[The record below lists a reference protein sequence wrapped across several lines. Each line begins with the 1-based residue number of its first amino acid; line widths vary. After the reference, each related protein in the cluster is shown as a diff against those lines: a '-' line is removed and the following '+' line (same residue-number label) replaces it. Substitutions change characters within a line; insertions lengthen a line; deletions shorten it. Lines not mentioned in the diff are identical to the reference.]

1 MVTLGC
7 FSKMYIKFLFLGLGA
22 LYLRFE
28 TCLECIIRQVC
39 SFLRH
44 KHKLSILSRL
54 SDFMTCS
61 EYFNIYR
68 EGSTSLFWNT
78 VGR

>member
-1 MVTLGC
+1 
-7 FSKMYIKFLFLGLGA
+7 MYIKFLFWGLGA

-28 TCLECIIRQVC
+28 TCLECVIPHVC
-39 SFLRH
+39 YYLRH
-44 KHKLSILSRL
+44 KHELLILSRL

-61 EYFNIYR
+61 ECFNIYS
-68 EGSTSLFWNT
+68 EGSISLLWNT